1 MSRSIRWR
9 LQFWYAVVLAGVVAG
24 FGSFLY
30 FSVRDARLRE
40 IDADLFAAAN
50 YLDVQ
55 LRPWPRFDL
64 DGEPPPK
71 KPPPKPKPPPPREVR
86 LRELTPPGWQDKS
99 DCSYGV
105 WRRDGSPIKVVG
117 RDRGLPQ
124 FGLDPR
130 GEVVMFDAADGRE
143 AVRRGPRGTWI
154 VVARSTEA
162 LRAEM
167 RAFAGQLALTGL
179 GVLLVGLAGGW
190 WVSSRIVGPI
200 AAITA
205 TASRISATNLS
216 ERIEARGVEREL
228 EQLANVLNA
237 TFGRLES
244 AFAQLTRFTADA
256 SHELRTPLAVLRSQA
271 ELALSR
277 PRAPEEYRETV
288 EACLKAAL
296 RMTNL
301 VEGLLTLARAD
312 AGRLELRTAPVDLVA
327 VVQEA
332 LAQARPLAEDRQ
344 VALAATVSPAVV
356 KGDAAMLARVV
367 GNLLE
372 NAIRYNRPGGRVNVE
387 LVEADGE
394 AVLRVQDDGVGIP
407 AEDQPRVFER
417 FFRVDKARSRAMGG
431 SGLGLAICKAI
442 VEAHGGSVTFES
454 RLGESTTFRVRLPR

>member
-1 MSRSIRWR
+1 
-9 LQFWYAVVLAGVVAG
+9 
-24 FGSFLY
+24 
-30 FSVRDARLRE
+30 
-40 IDADLFAAAN
+40 
-50 YLDVQ
+50 
-55 LRPWPRFDL
+55 
-64 DGEPPPK
+64 
-71 KPPPKPKPPPPREVR
+71 
-86 LRELTPPGWQDKS
+86 
-99 DCSYGV
+99 
-105 WRRDGSPIKVVG
+105 
-117 RDRGLPQ
+117 
-124 FGLDPR
+124 
-130 GEVVMFDAADGRE
+130 
-143 AVRRGPRGTWI
+143 
-154 VVARSTEA
+154 
-162 LRAEM
+162 
-167 RAFAGQLALTGL
+167 
-179 GVLLVGLAGGW
+179 
-190 WVSSRIVGPI
+190 
-200 AAITA
+200 
-205 TASRISATNLS
+205 
-216 ERIEARGVEREL
+216 
-228 EQLANVLNA
+228 
-237 TFGRLES
+237 
-244 AFAQLTRFTADA
+244 
-256 SHELRTPLAVLRSQA
+256 
-271 ELALSR
+271 
-277 PRAPEEYRETV
+277 
-288 EACLKAAL
+288 
-296 RMTNL
+296 MTNL